1 MFHYGGRRQPPG
13 SRGTPNMGG
22 GKFTQPP
29 RPRLPPPGMDKI
41 QPNLAMGVYG
51 QIAAPPHPQYHRGVN
66 NRMPLSWSTPPPQPQ
81 RRSVLDILR
90 LEETNL
96 RNEIRTIDSNILDL
110 ETGLQN
116 FAWTLGV
123 DACPSFLD
131 TSTIASMKSILRG
144 GFESTHCR
152 FVPRVPLQRMHGKRV
167 GPTVNS
173 LRFPSLQRYFTISAT
188 PLPRGKR
195 HRIQQTPIETYPSGG
210 PSNRTSP
217 SIAEEGSLISP
228 VPLNDNYVS
237 MAGPNKRPR
246 IS

>member
-167 GPTVNS
+167 GPTVVRMFVCGHTPRRTPCDS
-173 LRFPSLQRYFTISAT
+173 QVFKDILRYRPHLFRGENAT
-188 PLPRGKR
+188 G
-195 HRIQQTPIETYPSGG
+195 
-210 PSNRTSP
+210 SNR
-217 SIAEEGSLISP
+217 
-228 VPLNDNYVS
+228 
-237 MAGPNKRPR
+237 RP
-246 IS
+246 